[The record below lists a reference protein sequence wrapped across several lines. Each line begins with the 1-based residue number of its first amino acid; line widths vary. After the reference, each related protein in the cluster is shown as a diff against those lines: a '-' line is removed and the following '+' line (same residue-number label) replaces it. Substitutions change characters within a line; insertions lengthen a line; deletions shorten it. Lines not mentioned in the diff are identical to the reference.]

1 VLSGLL
7 QRVVTAIVIGS
18 LFVWAIFALP
28 SVYFSYFLL
37 VFLLLGCWEFSK
49 LIKLR
54 SPLIRSIYSLFVGLI
69 AISVYSF
76 EYLLYFILYLSA
88 FWWIINLYWVVSYPQ
103 KTSLWFDPVVA
114 RLSSGVLLFVPMW
127 LALSSL
133 HKSHGPFLVLLI
145 MAIVWAADT
154 GALITGKT
162 VGRKKLATL
171 VSPKKTIE
179 GVIGGVFFSMLVLLL
194 FFTLTDVDQGFT
206 TTNYAGYFFLVL
218 IVSCVSVLGDLYES
232 LFKRVSGIKDSGNI
246 LPGHGGILDRIDSL
260 TAAAPFFVLGVNLL

>member
-1 VLSGLL
+1 
-7 QRVVTAIVIGS
+7 
-18 LFVWAIFALP
+18 
-28 SVYFSYFLL
+28 
-37 VFLLLGCWEFSK
+37 
-49 LIKLR
+49 
-54 SPLIRSIYSLFVGLI
+54 
-69 AISVYSF
+69 
-76 EYLLYFILYLSA
+76 
-88 FWWIINLYWVVSYPQ
+88 
-103 KTSLWFDPVVA
+103 
-114 RLSSGVLLFVPMW
+114 
-127 LALSSL
+127 
-133 HKSHGPFLVLLI
+133 

-232 LFKRVSGIKDSGNI
+232 LFKRVSGVKDSGNI